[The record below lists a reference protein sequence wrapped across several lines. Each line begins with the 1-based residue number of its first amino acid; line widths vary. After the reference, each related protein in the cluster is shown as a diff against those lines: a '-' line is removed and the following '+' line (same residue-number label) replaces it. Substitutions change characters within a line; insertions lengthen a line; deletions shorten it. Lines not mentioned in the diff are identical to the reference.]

1 MKELKCT
8 NRTPHSFNRIKELP
22 SHIGELGKL
31 RDLRISH
38 NLLEEV
44 PVELFDRLGRGALEK
59 IDLSHNPFDNVSVFE
74 AKVTP
79 PHATVGGMFHTRAIS
94 TVSSHSKT
102 KSTQLEAQ
110 LEAASQAPGPT
121 AYRFLRAQQW
131 GPGTLIELAA
141 RAALGN
147 QRTRE
152 IALKRARMAAIHAQN
167 DALEKRRA
175 FLPSDDLSIA
185 VIFDALATSHSAIG
199 DSQTAAEFR
208 SKAHEIMKKAVKG
221 IEKEEALMAD
231 EDIQKKSNSGEGGGC
246 DDLSPVTG
254 SVGSGKGESV
264 IMEETDTVSACSA
277 DDGNVQIEDPEPS
290 QVTDRS
296 PSALNRTTPLD
307 RWLFKSNKNSGA
319 VTAAVIGGTS
329 TAVSSSSTILGVA
342 HDDRAGRHPPDSGW
356 SNVKRRRIGTLTE
369 QAAAK
374 TAAVFDKSA
383 LKMAN
388 ATLKTSMLRLASE
401 LLASSELKVAHGRLQ
416 EAAAR
421 QNEAVAIRKDY
432 LLEDD
437 LRVAAALESVGLTA
451 QALGQDQSA
460 TDFHREALT
469 IRRRTL
475 PEEHPL

>member
-1 MKELKCT
+1 
-8 NRTPHSFNRIKELP
+8 
-22 SHIGELGKL
+22 
-31 RDLRISH
+31 
-38 NLLEEV
+38 
-44 PVELFDRLGRGALEK
+44 
-59 IDLSHNPFDNVSVFE
+59 
-74 AKVTP
+74 
-79 PHATVGGMFHTRAIS
+79 
-94 TVSSHSKT
+94 
-102 KSTQLEAQ
+102 
-110 LEAASQAPGPT
+110 
-121 AYRFLRAQQW
+121 
-131 GPGTLIELAA
+131 
-141 RAALGN
+141 
-147 QRTRE
+147 
-152 IALKRARMAAIHAQN
+152 
-167 DALEKRRA
+167 
-175 FLPSDDLSIA
+175 
-185 VIFDALATSHSAIG
+185 
-199 DSQTAAEFR
+199 
-208 SKAHEIMKKAVKG
+208 
-221 IEKEEALMAD
+221 
-231 EDIQKKSNSGEGGGC
+231 
-246 DDLSPVTG
+246 
-254 SVGSGKGESV
+254 
-264 IMEETDTVSACSA
+264 MEETDTVSACSA